1 MRSLQTILAMI
12 RRPVDGVIKRRIFK
26 IRRLITPSTG
36 SYTAYTGLLA
46 SLFLF
51 ALAVACQTTKS
62 VDPTPEPPSP
72 GGGIQYQPTPVNLR
86 KPANFPNVVYDLS
99 KNPLTVE
106 GVALGKTLFYDPLL
120 SRDTTI
126 SCGFCHQ
133 QFAGFGHS
141 DHPLSHGIGGKFG
154 TRNVP
159 GLDNLAWGREFF
171 WDGGVTNLDEL
182 PISPIQNPVEMDL
195 KFSEALNRVQKNP
208 RYPALFKAAFGSDTV
223 TTARFLKAIS
233 QFLLTMV
240 SADSRY
246 DKYVRK
252 ETGGELTSDEL
263 AGLNLFQQKCSTCH
277 ATDLFTDR
285 SYRNNGLPAGA
296 INDQGRYTI
305 TLNEADRLKFR
316 VPSLRN
322 VEKTF
327 PYMHDGRFATL
338 EQALSHYTTG
348 VKDSPTLDPALK
360 TNGQLGIAL
369 SATEKKQVITF
380 LKTLTDNTFISNRA
394 LSAN

>member
-1 MRSLQTILAMI
+1 M
-12 RRPVDGVIKRRIFK
+12 
-26 IRRLITPSTG
+26 
-36 SYTAYTGLLA
+36 GLSVL
-46 SLFLF
+46 LF
-51 ALAVACQTTKS
+51 AVAVACQSGKS
-62 VDPTPEPPSP
+62 VDPTPVTP
-72 GGGIQYQPTPVNLR
+72 GGGITYQTTPVTLR
-86 KPANFPNVVYDLS
+86 KPANFPEMAYDLT

-120 SRDTTI
+120 SRDTSI

-159 GLDNLAWGREFF
+159 GLENLAWGREFF
-171 WDGGVTNLDEL
+171 WDGGVTSLDEL
-182 PISPIQNPVEMDL
+182 PISPIQNAVEMDL

-208 RYPALFKAAFGSDTV
+208 KYPALFNAAFGSDTV

-233 QFLLTMV
+233 QFLLTLV

-252 ETGGELTSDEL
+252 EAGGDLSPDEL
-263 AGLNLFQQKCSTCH
+263 AGLTVFQQKCTTCH

-285 SYRNNGLPAGA
+285 SYRNNGLSVGA
-296 INDQGRYTI
+296 INDQGRHAI
-305 TLNEADRLKFR
+305 TLNESDRLKFR

-338 EQALSHYTTG
+338 DQVLNHYTSG

-360 TNGQLGIAL
+360 VNGQLGIAL
-369 SATEKKQVITF
+369 TDTEKKQVIAF
-380 LKTLTDNTFISNRA
+380 LKTLTDDAFISNRSF
-394 LSAN
+394 SAN